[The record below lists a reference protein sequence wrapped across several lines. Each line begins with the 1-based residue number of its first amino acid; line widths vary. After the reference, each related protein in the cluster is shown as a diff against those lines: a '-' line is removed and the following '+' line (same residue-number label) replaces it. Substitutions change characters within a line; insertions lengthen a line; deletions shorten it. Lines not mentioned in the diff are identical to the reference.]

1 MGGEGT
7 PHPGVDSPLRGLSP
21 STWGR
26 KLHGRSEAATL
37 PSLPTGTVTFFFSDI
52 QGSTKMAERMADAW
66 PDLLNAHRDVIRRA
80 ISAGGGAE
88 VGTEGDSFF
97 VAFSSAPA
105 AVAAAVATQRGLAA
119 HEWPEGVE
127 IRVRIGLHTGEASL
141 AGDEVDNYVGLD
153 VHRAARIAAAG
164 HGGQV
169 LLSDATRIL
178 TETSLPDGVSLR
190 DLGERRLKDLT
201 RPERIHQLVIEG
213 LPSEFPPLK
222 TLDATPNNLPT
233 QLSSF
238 LGREH
243 ELNEVVERL
252 AHSRLLTLTGPGGT
266 GKTRLS
272 LQVGAR
278 VADRYP
284 DGVFFVVLSSLRD
297 PALVPAT
304 IAQEL
309 GLADR
314 GGLSPMDAVTEHVRR
329 RRMLLILDNFEQ
341 VTDAAPRVSE
351 LLAAAPDLKVLATSR
366 SALRIYGEREYPV
379 PPLAVPDFTR
389 PGSLEALS
397 QYEAVAL
404 FIERAVAV
412 KPGFAVT
419 NENAPAVA
427 EISARLDGLPLAI
440 ELAAARINVLTPQ
453 AMLARLGHRLTLLSG
468 GLRDRPERQQTLRG
482 AIDWSYDLLDE
493 GERALFRRLAVFSG
507 GARLDAIESVRPGD
521 ELGIDVLDGLTS
533 LIDKSLLRQV
543 SDPDGE
549 PRFLMLST
557 IREYA
562 TERLEESGQADDLRR
577 SHAEH
582 FTELASQA
590 APRLMGDDKR
600 RWLDWLEADR
610 DNLRAA
616 ADWAVEH
623 ADAPLA
629 LRMVA
634 AMWRFAQMRGYLVEG
649 AERTRRALTLPA
661 EGVDP
666 ALRAGA
672 LEALGG
678 LYWWMGDFDRCSA
691 AYRECLELRQRIGD
705 KAAIAEAWYNLSF
718 PVGFSA
724 LVEHRQDLSAAYDAI
739 EEAKRLYTE
748 LGDRSGLAKAEWAY
762 LTIGW
767 RDEDLEMARQHGEKG
782 EEYFRELG
790 DGFML
795 GWSLYDVGLIDVRE
809 HKPADARRRLREALQ
824 IFNDARDVS
833 GYALV
838 LDAFAA
844 LALLEG
850 DEDRAARISGAVA
863 NLEHT
868 TGTGLNPSNR
878 SLAGY
883 DPVYLRDKPE
893 TAAAWAEGVRLT
905 HEEAIAYAL
914 EPQEGAPASS

>member
-1 MGGEGT
+1 MPT
-7 PHPGVDSPLRGLSP
+7 
-21 STWGR
+21 
-26 KLHGRSEAATL
+26 
-37 PSLPTGTVTFFFSDI
+37 LPTGTVTFFFSDI
-52 QGSTKMAERMADAW
+52 EGSTKMAERLGDAW
-66 PDLLNAHRDVIRRA
+66 PALLDAHRDVIRRA
-80 ISAGGGAE
+80 ITDAGGTE

-97 VAFSSAPA
+97 VAFASAPA
-105 AVAAAVATQRGLAA
+105 AVVAAVAAQRGLAE
-119 HEWPEGVE
+119 HDWPEGVE
-127 IRVRIGLHTGEASL
+127 IRIRIGLHTGEASL
-141 AGDEVDNYVGLD
+141 AGDTADNYIGLD

-178 TETSLPDGVSLR
+178 TETSLPEGVTVR
-190 DLGERRLKDLT
+190 DLGERRLRDLT
-201 RPERIHQLVIEG
+201 RPERIHQLVIES

-222 TLDATPNNLPT
+222 TLDATPNNLPI

-243 ELNEVVERL
+243 ELGEVIERL
-252 AHSRLLTLTGPGGT
+252 ADSRLLTLTGPGGT

-284 DGVFFVVLSSLRD
+284 DGVFFVSLSSLRD
-297 PALVPAT
+297 PELVPAT

-314 GGLSPMDAVTEHVRR
+314 GGLSPMEAVTEHVRR

-341 VTDAAPRVSE
+341 VTDAAPRVAE
-351 LLAAAPDLKVLATSR
+351 LLAAAPDLTVLATSR
-366 SALRIYGEREYPV
+366 SALRVYGEREYPV
-379 PPLAVPDFTR
+379 PPLGVPDPR
-389 PGSLEALS
+389 KPGSPQSLS

-404 FIERAVAV
+404 FIERAVSV
-412 KPGFAVT
+412 KPSFAVT

-453 AMLARLGHRLTLLSG
+453 AMLTRLGHRLSLLSG
-468 GLRDRPERQQTLRG
+468 GLQDRPERQQTLRG

-493 GERALFRRLAVFSG
+493 GERALFRRLSVFSG
-507 GARLDAIESVRPGD
+507 GARLDAIESVCAG
-521 ELGIDVLDGLTS
+521 EQLGIDVLDGLTS

-543 SDPDGE
+543 ADPDEE

-562 TERLEESGQADDLRR
+562 MDRLQETGRAEDLQR

-582 FTELASQA
+582 YTALAEQA
-590 APRLMGDDKR
+590 APHLMGDDKR

-616 ADWAVEH
+616 VDWAVDH
-623 ADAPLA
+623 GDASLA

-634 AMWRFAQMRGYLVEG
+634 AMWRFAQMRGYLAEG
-649 AERTRRALTLPA
+649 EERTRRALEMPA
-661 EGVDP
+661 DEVDP
-666 ALRAGA
+666 AVRASA

-678 LYWWMGDFDRCSA
+678 LYWWMGDFDRCGA
-691 AYRECLELRQRIGD
+691 AYRECLELRQQTGD

-718 PVGFSA
+718 PIGFSA
-724 LVEHRQDLSAAYDAI
+724 MVEHREDLSAAYNAI
-739 EEAKRLYTE
+739 EEAKKLYTE
-748 LGDRSGLAKAEWAY
+748 LGDQAGLAKAEWAY

-767 RDEDLEMARQHGEKG
+767 RDEDLEMAREHGEKAEG
-782 EEYFRELG
+782 YFRELG

-809 HKPADARRRLREALQ
+809 NKPADARRRLREALQ
-824 IFNDARDVS
+824 IFNDVRDVS

-844 LALLEG
+844 LALLEK
-850 DEDRAARISGAVA
+850 DEERAARISGAVA
-863 NLEHT
+863 NLERT

-883 DPVYLRDKPE
+883 DPIYLRDKPE
-893 TAAAWAEGVRLT
+893 TAAAWAEGMHLT
-905 HEEAIAYAL
+905 HAEAIAYAL
-914 EPQEGAPASS
+914 QLPEAGSR

>member
-1 MGGEGT
+1 
-7 PHPGVDSPLRGLSP
+7 
-21 STWGR
+21 
-26 KLHGRSEAATL
+26 L
-37 PSLPTGTVTFFFSDI
+37 PTLPTGTVTFFFSDI
-52 QGSTKMAERMADAW
+52 QGSTRLAERLGDGW
-66 PDLLNAHRDVIRRA
+66 PPLLDAHRDVIRQA
-80 ISAGGGAE
+80 IANRGGTE

-97 VAFSSAPA
+97 VAFPSAPA
-105 AVAAAVATQRGLAA
+105 AVAAAADAQRGLASA
-119 HEWPEGVE
+119 AWPAGAE
-127 IRVRIGLHTGEASL
+127 ITVRIGLHTGEASL
-141 AGDEVDNYVGLD
+141 AGEASDNYVGLD

-169 LLSDATRIL
+169 LLSNATRVL
-178 TETSLPDGVSLR
+178 TEMSLPEGVTIR

-201 RPERIHQLVIEG
+201 RPEHIHQLVIEG
-213 LPSEFPPLK
+213 LPADFPPLK

-252 AHSRLLTLTGPGGT
+252 AGSRLLTLTGPGGT

-278 VADRYP
+278 VADVYP
-284 DGVFFVVLSSLRD
+284 DGVFFVGLSSLRD
-297 PALVPAT
+297 ANLVPAT

-341 VTDAAPRVSE
+341 VTDAAPRVGE
-351 LLAAAPDLKVLATSR
+351 LLAAAPDLAVLATSR

-379 PPLAVPDFTR
+379 PPLAVPDPTH
-389 PGSLEALS
+389 PGTPEALS

-412 KPGFAVT
+412 KPGFTVT

-453 AMLARLGHRLTLLSG
+453 AMLARLGDRLSLLSG
-468 GLRDRPERQQTLRG
+468 GLQDRPERQQTLRG

-493 GERALFRRLAVFSG
+493 GERALFRRLSAFSG
-507 GARLDAIESVRPGD
+507 GARLDAIESVCPGED
-521 ELGIDVLDGLTS
+521 LGIDILDGLTS

-562 TERLEESGQADDLRR
+562 TERLEESGRADDLRR

-582 FTELASQA
+582 FTALTTRAAREL
-590 APRLMGDDKR
+590 LGEDKR

-616 ADWAVEH
+616 ADWAVDQ
-623 ADAPLA
+623 ADAALA

-634 AMWRFAQMRGYLVEG
+634 SMWRFAQMRGYLVEG
-649 AERTRRALTLPA
+649 AERTRRALALPA
-661 EGVDP
+661 DGLDP
-666 ALRAGA
+666 VLRADA

-678 LYWWMGDFDRCSA
+678 LCWWMGDFDRCASA
-691 AYRECLELRQRIGD
+691 YQECLDLREQIGD

-718 PVGFSA
+718 PVGFGAMIEGKRELRSA
-724 LVEHRQDLSAAYDAI
+724 YYAI
-739 EEAKRLYTE
+739 DKARTLYTE
-748 LGDRSGLAKAEWAY
+748 LGDRAGIAKAEWAY

-767 RDEDLEMARQHGEKG
+767 RDEDFTTAREHGEKA
-782 EEYFRELG
+782 EAMFRELG
-790 DGFML
+790 DQFQL
-795 GWSLYDVGLIDVRE
+795 GWALYDVGLIDVRE
-809 HKPADARRRLREALQ
+809 KKAADAGRRLREALRL
-824 IFNDARDVS
+824 FADARDVS
-833 GYALV
+833 GYVLV

-850 DEDRAARISGAVA
+850 DEDRAARISGAVM
-863 NLEHT
+863 NLESA

-878 SLAGY
+878 ILAGY
-883 DPVYLRDKPE
+883 DPTYLRDKPE
-893 TAAAWAEGVRLT
+893 TAGAWNEGMRLKAEEVIT
-905 HEEAIAYAL
+905 YAL
-914 EPQEGAPASS
+914 ESPQGAGASR

>member
-1 MGGEGT
+1 MPT
-7 PHPGVDSPLRGLSP
+7 
-21 STWGR
+21 
-26 KLHGRSEAATL
+26 
-37 PSLPTGTVTFFFSDI
+37 LPTGTVTFFFSDI
-52 QGSTKMAERMADAW
+52 QGSTQLAQRYGAAW
-66 PDLLNAHRDVIRRA
+66 PELLETHRA
-80 ISAGGGAE
+80 IVREAIAANGGTEA
-88 VGTEGDSFF
+88 GTEGDSFF
-97 VAFSSAPA
+97 VAFPSAPG
-105 AVAAAVATQRGLAA
+105 AVAAAVAAQRGLA
-119 HEWPEGVE
+119 HHTWPEGAE
-127 IRVRIGLHTGEASL
+127 IRIRIGLHTGEGVVS
-141 AGDEVDNYVGLD
+141 AGDYVGID
-153 VHRAARIAAAG
+153 VHRAARVAAAG

-169 LLSDATRIL
+169 LLSDATRVL
-178 TETSLPDGVSLR
+178 TETALPEGVTLR
-190 DLGERRLKDLT
+190 DLGERRLRDLT

-222 TLDATPNNLPT
+222 TLDATPNNLPV

-243 ELNEVVERL
+243 ELSEVVDRL
-252 AHSRLLTLTGPGGT
+252 ADSRLLTLTGPGGT

-284 DGVFFVVLSSLRD
+284 DGVFFVSLSSLRD
-297 PALVPAT
+297 PELVPAT
-304 IAQEL
+304 VAQEL

-341 VTDAAPRVSE
+341 VTDAAPRVAE
-351 LLAAAPDLKVLATSR
+351 LLAAAPDLTVLATSR
-366 SALRIYGEREYPV
+366 SALRVYGEREYPV
-379 PPLAVPDFTR
+379 PPLAVPDPR
-389 PGSLEALS
+389 KPGSPESLS
-397 QYEAVAL
+397 QFEAVAL
-404 FIERAVAV
+404 FIERAVSV
-412 KPGFAVT
+412 KPSFAVT

-440 ELAAARINVLTPQ
+440 ELAAARISVLTPQ
-453 AMLARLGHRLTLLSG
+453 AMLTRLGHRLSLLSG
-468 GLRDRPERQQTLRG
+468 GLQDRPERQQTLRG

-493 GERALFRRLAVFSG
+493 GERALFRRLSVFSG
-507 GARLDAIESVRPGD
+507 GARLDAIESVCAGE

-543 SDPDGE
+543 ADPDEE
-549 PRFLMLST
+549 PRFLMLTT

-562 TERLEESGQADDLRR
+562 MDRLQESGRAEDLGR

-582 FTELASQA
+582 YTGLAEQA
-590 APRLMGDDKR
+590 APQLMGDDKR

-616 ADWAVEH
+616 VDWAVDH
-623 ADAPLA
+623 GDAPLA

-634 AMWRFAQMRGYLVEG
+634 AMWRFAQMRGYLAEG
-649 AERTRRALTLPA
+649 AERTRRALALPA
-661 EGVDP
+661 EEVDP
-666 ALRAGA
+666 VVRASA

-678 LYWWMGDFDRCSA
+678 LYWWMGDFDRCGA
-691 AYRECLELRQRIGD
+691 AYRECLELRQQIGD

-718 PVGFSA
+718 PVGFGAMVAGS
-724 LVEHRQDLSAAYDAI
+724 HDLSPAYEVI
-739 EEAKRLYTE
+739 EEAKKLYTE
-748 LGDRSGLAKAEWAY
+748 LGDRAGLAKAEWAY

-767 RDEDLEMARQHGEKG
+767 RDQDLEVARQHGERAEG
-782 EEYFRELG
+782 YFRELG
-790 DGFML
+790 DAFLL

-809 HKPADARRRLREALQ
+809 SKPGDARRRLREALQ
-824 IFNDARDVS
+824 IFNDVRDVS

-893 TAAAWAEGVRLT
+893 TAAAWAEGMRLT
-905 HEEAIAYAL
+905 HEEAISYAL
-914 EPQEGAPASS
+914 QPPDAGSR

>member
-1 MGGEGT
+1 MPT
-7 PHPGVDSPLRGLSP
+7 
-21 STWGR
+21 
-26 KLHGRSEAATL
+26 
-37 PSLPTGTVTFFFSDI
+37 LPTGTVTFFFSDI
-52 QGSTKMAERMADAW
+52 EGSTKMAERLADAW
-66 PDLLNAHRDVIRRA
+66 PALLDAHRDVIRRA
-80 ISAGGGAE
+80 ITDAGGVE

-97 VAFSSAPA
+97 VAFASAPS
-105 AVAAAVATQRGLAA
+105 AVAAAVATQRGLAE
-119 HEWPEGVE
+119 HGWPEGVE

-141 AGDEVDNYVGLD
+141 AGEVADNYVGLD

-178 TETSLPDGVSLR
+178 TETSLPGDVTLR
-190 DLGERRLKDLT
+190 DLGERRLRDLT

-222 TLDATPNNLPT
+222 TLDATPNNLPI

-252 AHSRLLTLTGPGGT
+252 RHSRLLTLTGPGGT

-284 DGVFFVVLSSLRD
+284 DGVFFVSLSSLRD
-297 PALVPAT
+297 PELVPAT

-314 GGLSPMDAVTEHVRR
+314 GGLSPMDAVTEHVRQ

-341 VTDAAPRVSE
+341 VTDAAPRVAE
-351 LLAAAPDLKVLATSR
+351 LLAAAPDLTVLATSR
-366 SALRIYGEREYPV
+366 SALRVYGEREYPV
-379 PPLAVPDFTR
+379 PPLAVPDPR
-389 PGSLEALS
+389 KPGSPQSLS
-397 QYEAVAL
+397 QYESVAL
-404 FIERAVAV
+404 FIERAVSV
-412 KPGFAVT
+412 KPSFAVT

-453 AMLARLGHRLTLLSG
+453 AMLSRLGHRLSLLSG
-468 GLRDRPERQQTLRG
+468 GLQDRPERQQTLRG

-493 GERALFRRLAVFSG
+493 GERALFRRLSVFSG
-507 GARLDAIESVRPGD
+507 GARLDAVESVCAGE
-521 ELGIDVLDGLTS
+521 ELGVDVLDGLTS

-543 SDPDGE
+543 ADPDGE
-549 PRFLMLST
+549 PRFLMLTT

-562 TERLEESGQADDLRR
+562 TEHLEESGRADDLRR

-582 FTELASQA
+582 YTALAAQA
-590 APRLMGDDKR
+590 APALMGDDKR

-623 ADAPLA
+623 GDASLA

-634 AMWRFAQMRGYLVEG
+634 SMWRFAQMRGYLVEG
-649 AERTRRALTLPA
+649 AERTRRALALPA

-666 ALRAGA
+666 VVRGSA

-678 LYWWMGDFDRCSA
+678 LYWWMGDFDRCAA
-691 AYRECLELRQRIGD
+691 AYRECLELRQQIGD
-705 KAAIAEAWYNLSF
+705 EAAIAEAWYNLSF
-718 PVGFSA
+718 PLGFSA
-724 LVEHRQDLSAAYDAI
+724 ELKSGDLSEAYHAV
-739 EEAKRLYTE
+739 EEAKNLYQAQ
-748 LGDRSGLAKAEWAY
+748 GDRGGLAKAEWAY

-767 RDEDLEMARQHGEKG
+767 RSADFASAREHGEAA
-782 EEYFRELG
+782 ERLSRELG
-790 DGFML
+790 DKFLL
-795 GWSLYDVGLIDVRE
+795 GWTLYDLGLLDVRE
-809 HKPADARRRLREALQ
+809 KLASARGRLTEALR
-824 IFNDARDVS
+824 IFADARDVS
-833 GYALV
+833 GYVLV

-844 LALLEG
+844 LALMDG
-850 DEDRAARISGAVA
+850 DEDRAARISGAVV
-863 NLEHT
+863 NLEHA

-878 SLAGY
+878 ILYGY
-883 DPVYLRDKPE
+883 DPTYLRDKPE
-893 TAAAWAEGVRLT
+893 TQEAWRQGMRFT
-905 HEEAIAYAL
+905 PEEAIAYAL
-914 EPQEGAPASS
+914 EPTRSDTAASETTADGAAGQNG

>member
-1 MGGEGT
+1 MPT
-7 PHPGVDSPLRGLSP
+7 
-21 STWGR
+21 
-26 KLHGRSEAATL
+26 
-37 PSLPTGTVTFFFSDI
+37 LPTGTVTFFFSDI
-52 QGSTKMAERMADAW
+52 EGSTKMAERLADAW
-66 PDLLNAHRDVIRRA
+66 LALLDAHRDVIRRA
-80 ISAGGGAE
+80 ITDAGGTE

-97 VAFSSAPA
+97 VAFASAPS
-105 AVAAAVATQRGLAA
+105 AVAAAVAAQRGLAE
-119 HEWPEGVE
+119 HDWPEGDE

-141 AGDEVDNYVGLD
+141 AGEAADNYVGLD

-178 TETSLPDGVSLR
+178 TESSLPEGATLR
-190 DLGERRLKDLT
+190 DLGVRRLKDLT

-213 LPSEFPPLK
+213 LASEFPPLK
-222 TLDATPNNLPT
+222 TLDATPNNLPV

-252 AHSRLLTLTGPGGT
+252 AESRLLTLTGPGGT

-284 DGVFFVVLSSLRD
+284 DGVFFVSLSSLRD
-297 PALVPAT
+297 PELVPAT

-341 VTDAAPRVSE
+341 VTDAAPRVAE
-351 LLAAAPDLKVLATSR
+351 LLAAAPDLTVLATSR
-366 SALRIYGEREYPV
+366 SALRVYGEREYPV
-379 PPLAVPDFTR
+379 PPLAVPDPR
-389 PGSLEALS
+389 KPGSPQSLS
-397 QYEAVAL
+397 QFEAVAL
-404 FIERAVAV
+404 FIERAVSV
-412 KPGFAVT
+412 KPSFAVT

-453 AMLARLGHRLTLLSG
+453 AMLSRLGHRLSLLSG
-468 GLRDRPERQQTLRG
+468 GLQDRPERQQTLRG

-493 GERALFRRLAVFSG
+493 GERALFRRLSVFSG
-507 GARLDAIESVRPGD
+507 GGRLDAVESVCAGE

-543 SDPDGE
+543 ADPDEE
-549 PRFLMLST
+549 PRFLMLTT

-562 TERLEESGQADDLRR
+562 MDRLQESGRAEDLGR

-582 FTELASQA
+582 YTGLAEQA
-590 APRLMGDDKR
+590 APQLLGDDKR

-616 ADWAVEH
+616 VDWAVDH
-623 ADAPLA
+623 GDAPLA

-649 AERTRRALTLPA
+649 AERTRRALALPA
-661 EGVDP
+661 EEVDP
-666 ALRAGA
+666 VMRASA

-678 LYWWMGDFDRCSA
+678 LYWWMGDFDRCGA
-691 AYRECLELRQRIGD
+691 AYRECLELRQQIGD
-705 KAAIAEAWYNLSF
+705 RAAIAEAWYNLSF

-724 LVEHRQDLSAAYDAI
+724 MVERREDLSAAYEAI
-739 EEAKRLYTE
+739 EQAKTLYAE
-748 LGDRSGLAKAEWAY
+748 LGDQAGLAKAEWAY

-767 RDEDLEMARQHGEKG
+767 RDEDLEMAREHGEKAEG
-782 EEYFRELG
+782 HFRELG

-795 GWSLYDVGLIDVRE
+795 GWSLYDVGLVDIRE
-809 HKPADARRRLREALQ
+809 NKPAEARRRLREALQ
-824 IFNDARDVS
+824 IFNDVRDVS

-878 SLAGY
+878 YLAGY
-883 DPVYLRDKPE
+883 DPMYLRDKPE
-893 TAAAWAEGVRLT
+893 TAAAWAEGMRLT

-914 EPQEGAPASS
+914 QPPDAGSR

>member
-1 MGGEGT
+1 M
-7 PHPGVDSPLRGLSP
+7 
-21 STWGR
+21 
-26 KLHGRSEAATL
+26 
-37 PSLPTGTVTFFFSDI
+37 PTGTVTFFFSDI
-52 QGSTKMAERMADAW
+52 QGSTKLAERLGDAW
-66 PDLLNAHRDVIRRA
+66 PALLDAHRELVRA
-80 ISAGGGAE
+80 AIAAGGGTE

-97 VAFSSAPA
+97 VAFPSAADGVGA
-105 AVAAAVATQRGLAA
+105 AIEAQRALAA
-119 HEWPEGVE
+119 HEWPAGDE
-127 IRVRIGLHTGEASL
+127 IRIRIGLHTGEAAL
-141 AGDEVDNYVGLD
+141 AGDNYVGLD

-178 TETSLPDGVSLR
+178 AEQSLPSGVTLR

-201 RPERIHQLVIEG
+201 RPERIHQLVIDG
-213 LPSEFPPLK
+213 LPAEFPPLK

-243 ELNEVVERL
+243 ELTEVVERL
-252 AHSRLLTLTGPGGT
+252 ADSRLLTLTGPGGT

-284 DGVFFVVLSSLRD
+284 DGVFFVSLSSLRD
-297 PALVPAT
+297 PDLVPPT

-314 GGLSPMDAVTEHVRR
+314 GGLSPMAAVTEHVRR

-351 LLAAAPDLKVLATSR
+351 LLAAAADLTVLATSR
-366 SALRIYGEREYPV
+366 SALRVYGEREYPV
-379 PPLAVPDFTR
+379 PPLAVPDFTQ
-389 PGSLEALS
+389 PGSPESLS

-453 AMLARLGHRLTLLSG
+453 AMLARLGHRLSLLSG

-507 GARLDAIESVRPGD
+507 GARLDAIDSVCPGED
-521 ELGIDVLDGLTS
+521 LGIDVLDGLTS

-543 SDPDGE
+543 ADPDGE

-562 TERLEESGQADDLRR
+562 TERLEESGRADELRR

-582 FTELASQA
+582 YTALAAQA
-590 APRLMGDDKR
+590 APELLGEDKR

-623 ADAPLA
+623 ADAPMA
-629 LRMVA
+629 LRMVSS
-634 AMWRFAQMRGYLVEG
+634 MWRFAQMRGYLAEG
-649 AERTRRALTLPA
+649 AERTRRALAVPA
-661 EGVDP
+661 DGVDP
-666 ALRAGA
+666 VLRADA

-678 LYWWMGDFDRCSA
+678 LYWWMGDFDRCVA
-691 AYRECLELRQRIGD
+691 AYGECLELRQQIGD

-718 PVGFSA
+718 PVGFGA
-724 LVEHRQDLSAAYDAI
+724 MYERKGELGKAYDAV
-739 EEAKRLYTE
+739 EEAKRLYAE
-748 LGDRSGLAKAEWAY
+748 LGDRAGLAKAEWAY

-767 RDEDLEMARQHGEKG
+767 RDEDFVTAREHGEIA
-782 EEYFRELG
+782 ESIFREL
-790 DGFML
+790 DDHFML

-809 HKPADARRRLREALQ
+809 GKASDAQRRLREALQ
-824 IFNDARDVS
+824 LFADARDVS
-833 GYALV
+833 GYVLV

-844 LALLEG
+844 VLLLEG

-863 NLEHT
+863 NLESA

-878 SLAGY
+878 ILAGY
-883 DPVYLRDKPE
+883 DPTYLRTKPE
-893 TAAAWAEGVRLT
+893 TAGAWAAGMRFSP
-905 HEEAIAYAL
+905 EEAIAYAL
-914 EPQEGAPASS
+914 ATPAPDAGAGATAADAQER

>member
-1 MGGEGT
+1 M
-7 PHPGVDSPLRGLSP
+7 
-21 STWGR
+21 ST
-26 KLHGRSEAATL
+26 
-37 PSLPTGTVTFFFSDI
+37 LPTGTVTFFFSDI
-52 QGSTKMAERMADAW
+52 QGSTTLAERLGDAW
-66 PDLLNAHRDVIRRA
+66 PALLEAHREIIRSAIRA
-80 ISAGGGAE
+80 AGGFE

-97 VAFSSAPA
+97 VAFASAPA
-105 AVAAAVATQRGLAA
+105 AVTAAVETQRALAA
-119 HEWPEGVE
+119 HGWPDQAQV
-127 IRVRIGLHTGEASL
+127 RVRIGLHTGEATL
-141 AGDEVDNYVGLD
+141 APDAADNYVGLD

-169 LLSDATRIL
+169 LLSESTRVL
-178 TETSLPDGVSLR
+178 TEQSLLAGVTLR

-213 LPSEFPPLK
+213 IPADFPPLK

-238 LGREH
+238 LGRER
-243 ELNEVVERL
+243 ELREIVDLL
-252 AHSRLLTLTGPGGT
+252 AQARLLTLTGPGGT

-284 DGVFFVVLSSLRD
+284 DGVFFVPLSSLRD
-297 PALVPAT
+297 PELVPPT

-314 GGLSPMDAVTEHVRR
+314 GGLSPMESVTEHVRR
-329 RRMLLILDNFEQ
+329 RKMLLILDNFEQ

-366 SALRIYGEREYPV
+366 SGLRLYGEREYPV
-379 PPLAVPDFTR
+379 PPLGVPDPSH
-389 PGSLEALS
+389 PGSPESLS

-453 AMLARLGHRLTLLSG
+453 AMLTRLGNRLALLSG

-482 AIDWSYDLLDE
+482 AIDWSYELLDE

-507 GARLDAIESVRPGD
+507 GARLDAIESVCPGED
-521 ELGIDVLDGLTS
+521 LGIDILDGLTS

-549 PRFLMLST
+549 PRFLMLGT

-562 TERLEESGQADDLRR
+562 NERLEESGNAQALHR

-582 FTELASQA
+582 YTALATQA
-590 APRLMGDDKR
+590 APELMGDDKR
-600 RWLDWLEADR
+600 TWLDWLEADR

-623 ADAPLA
+623 EDAPLA

-634 AMWRFAQMRGYLVEG
+634 DMWRFAQMRGYLVEG
-649 AERTRRALTLPA
+649 ADRTRRALALPS

-678 LYWWMGDFDRCSA
+678 LYWWMGAFDKCA
-691 AYRECLELRQRIGD
+691 ATYRECLELRQQIGD

-718 PVGFSA
+718 PLGFTA
-724 LVEHRQDLSAAYDAI
+724 ELERREELADAFDAVEHARS
-739 EEAKRLYTE
+739 LYEE
-748 LGDRSGLAKAEWAY
+748 LGDRGGLAKAEWAF

-767 RDEDLEMARQHGEKG
+767 RSEEFDVARKHGEAA
-782 EEYFRELG
+782 EVLSRELG
-790 DGFML
+790 DKFML
-795 GWSLYDVGLIDVRE
+795 GWTLYDLGLLDVRE
-809 HKPADARRRLREALQ
+809 KRPTARARLTEALQ
-824 IFNDARDVS
+824 IFADARDVS
-833 GYALV
+833 GYVLV

-844 LALLEG
+844 MALNEG

-863 NLEHT
+863 NLEHA

-878 SLAGY
+878 ILSGY
-883 DPVYLRDKPE
+883 DPMFLQDKAETRD
-893 TAAAWAEGVRLT
+893 AWREGMKLT
-905 HEEAIAYAL
+905 PEEAIAYAL
-914 EPQEGAPASS
+914 GASENGDAAG

>member
-1 MGGEGT
+1 M
-7 PHPGVDSPLRGLSP
+7 
-21 STWGR
+21 ST
-26 KLHGRSEAATL
+26 
-37 PSLPTGTVTFFFSDI
+37 LPTGTVTFFFSDI
-52 QGSTKMAERMADAW
+52 QGSTTLAERLGDAW
-66 PDLLNAHRDVIRRA
+66 PALLEAHRDIIRSAIRA
-80 ISAGGGAE
+80 AGGSE

-97 VAFSSAPA
+97 VAFASAPA
-105 AVAAAVATQRGLAA
+105 AVAAAAEAERALAA
-119 HEWPEGVE
+119 HAWPEQAE
-127 IRVRIGLHTGEASL
+127 IRVRIGLHTGEATI
-141 AGDEVDNYVGLD
+141 AADAADNYVGLD

-169 LLSDATRIL
+169 LLSQSTRVL
-178 TETSLPDGVSLR
+178 TELSLPDGVTLR

-201 RPERIHQLVIEG
+201 RPERIYQLVIEG
-213 LPSEFPPLK
+213 LPADFPPLK

-238 LGREH
+238 LGRER
-243 ELNEVVERL
+243 ELREIVDLL
-252 AHSRLLTLTGPGGT
+252 AQSRLLTLTGPGGT

-284 DGVFFVVLSSLRD
+284 DGVFFVPLSSLRD
-297 PALVPAT
+297 PELVPPT

-314 GGLSPMDAVTEHVRR
+314 GGLSPMEAVTEHVRR
-329 RRMLLILDNFEQ
+329 RKMLLILDNFEQ

-351 LLAAAPDLKVLATSR
+351 LLAAAPDLAILATSR

-379 PPLAVPDFTR
+379 PPLAVPDPSR
-389 PGSLEALS
+389 PGSPESLS

-453 AMLARLGHRLTLLSG
+453 AMLARLGHRLSLLSG

-482 AIDWSYDLLDE
+482 AIDWSYELLDE
-493 GERALFRRLAVFSG
+493 GERALFRRLSVFSSG
-507 GARLDAIESVRPGD
+507 GRLDAIESVCPGED
-521 ELGIDVLDGLTS
+521 LGIDILDGLTS

-543 SDPDGE
+543 ADADGE
-549 PRFLMLST
+549 PRFLMLGT

-562 TERLEESGQADDLRR
+562 NERLEESGRADALHR

-582 FTELASQA
+582 YTALAEQA
-590 APRLMGDDKR
+590 APELLGDDKR
-600 RWLDWLEADR
+600 KWLDWLEADR

-616 ADWAVEH
+616 VDWAVEH

-649 AERTRRALTLPA
+649 ADRTRRALALPS

-666 ALRAGA
+666 VVRAGA

-678 LYWWMGDFDRCSA
+678 LYWWMGDFEQCA
-691 AYRECLELRQRIGD
+691 ATYRECLELRQQIGD

-718 PVGFSA
+718 PLGFAEELDRFVRKVDLTEAFEAVEQARA
-724 LVEHRQDLSAAYDAI
+724 LYE
-739 EEAKRLYTE
+739 E
-748 LGDRSGLAKAEWAY
+748 LGDRGGLAKAEWAF

-767 RDEDLEMARQHGEKG
+767 RSEEFDVARKHGEAA
-782 EEYFRELG
+782 EVLARELG
-790 DGFML
+790 DKFML
-795 GWSLYDVGLIDVRE
+795 GWTLYDLGLLDVRE
-809 HKPADARRRLREALQ
+809 KLPTARGRLTEALQ
-824 IFNDARDVS
+824 IFADARDVS
-833 GYALV
+833 GYVLV

-844 LALLEG
+844 MALDAG

-863 NLEHT
+863 NLEHA

-878 SLAGY
+878 ILYGY
-883 DPVYLRDKPE
+883 DPVYLKDKPE
-893 TAAAWAEGVRLT
+893 TSDAWRAGMRFT
-905 HEEAIAYAL
+905 PEEAIAYAL
-914 EPQEGAPASS
+914 QVDNPDEDRA